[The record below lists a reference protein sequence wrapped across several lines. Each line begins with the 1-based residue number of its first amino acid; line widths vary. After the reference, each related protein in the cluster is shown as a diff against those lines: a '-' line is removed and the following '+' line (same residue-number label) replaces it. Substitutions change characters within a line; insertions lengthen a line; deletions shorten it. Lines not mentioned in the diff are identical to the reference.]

1 MMLMYRVLLSAAL
14 LLCSFTL
21 NAADAAAG
29 AAGYALCASCHGAQ
43 GEGVAVMNGPKL
55 AGQEQW
61 YLKSQLVAFK
71 SGPRGTAAGDALGA
85 QMRGMAATLVD
96 DAAVENV
103 IAHILSL
110 PQVIS
115 PVTVQGDAAKGQ
127 SLFAICAT
135 CHGAKGEGNMAM
147 NGPRLTGQNDWYLVN
162 QLKNFKKGL
171 RGAAAGDA
179 LGMQMRGM
187 AMTLADDQ
195 AVLDVVSYINSL
207 Q

>member
-1 MMLMYRVLLSAAL
+1 MYRVLLSVAL
-14 LLCSFTL
+14 FFCSFSL

-29 AAGYALCASCHGAQ
+29 AASYALCASCHGAQ
-43 GEGVAVMNGPKL
+43 GEGAVGMNGPKL

-61 YLKSQLVAFK
+61 YLKNQLKAFK
-71 SGPRGTAAGDALGA
+71 SGLRGGAAGDALGA

-96 DAAVENV
+96 DAAVDNV
-103 IAHILSL
+103 IAHIESL
-110 PQVIS
+110 PEAPS

-127 SLFAICAT
+127 ALYALCGT
-135 CHGAKGEGNMAM
+135 CHGVKGEGNPAM
-147 NGPRLTGQNDWYLVN
+147 NGPRLAGQNDWYLVS
-162 QLKNFKKGL
+162 QLNNFKKGL

-187 AMTLADDQ
+187 AMTLVDDQ